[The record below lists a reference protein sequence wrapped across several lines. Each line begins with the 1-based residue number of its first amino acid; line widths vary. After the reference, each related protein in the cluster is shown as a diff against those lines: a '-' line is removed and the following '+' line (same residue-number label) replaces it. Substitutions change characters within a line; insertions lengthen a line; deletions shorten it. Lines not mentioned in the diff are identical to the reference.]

1 MMQTSFLVA
10 FLAGASGNALHDA
23 IQADDIAMLTK
34 HIDGGLEINEKGQG
48 GQTPLMM
55 AVLSGK
61 TSAVEVLLSRGADT
75 SIGEQDGYT
84 PCHGAGFQGRAEIM
98 KLLLK
103 HGLRCD
109 TDRHSDGY
117 TALHRACW
125 GREERHTS
133 TVRVLLKAG
142 TPPDQASSDGKMP
155 VDLTSSVTTKKVLQH
170 HLQKRQAD
178 AAREL

>member
-1 MMQTSFLVA
+1 MCVPVGVCVVSSELTMMQTSFLVA

-75 SIGEQDGYT
+75 SIGEQDGCAPRT
-84 PCHGAGFQGRAEIM
+84 HPPGLLTLPVRHRTEVERAAPVP
-98 KLLLK
+98 KQTL
-103 HGLRCD
+103 HA
-109 TDRHSDGY
+109 
-117 TALHRACW
+117 TARAS
-125 GREERHTS
+125 R
-133 TVRVLLKAG
+133 
-142 TPPDQASSDGKMP
+142 
-155 VDLTSSVTTKKVLQH
+155 
-170 HLQKRQAD
+170 
-178 AAREL
+178 AAPRL